1 MNKQPLLDIMKDDID
16 RIVDENVKQ
25 VKKEADDRLRK
36 EKEEADD
43 RLKKEKE
50 EADARLKEADVRLK
64 KTSASH
70 IKKIMNTFGVPI
82 EKAMDILLIP
92 QSDKELYT
100 RLVQN
105 M

>member
-36 EKEEADD
+36 EKEEAD
-43 RLKKEKE
+43 
-50 EADARLKEADVRLK
+50 ARLKEADDRLK